1 MAADVQK
8 QVMAYYQLLQ
18 SGVPAKDAFAQ
29 AFPNGIPTQQ
39 DRMKEAA
46 KAQQKAGYGQIGGLL
61 AGALGTKAVVDA
73 VTGKPILGGAVSKIG
88 GWLGGGGSGAGT
100 TAATT
105 GASTGATTAAELAG
119 PYSSAALPGTA
130 PGLAPEI
137 PIGVSE
143 YTGASTL
150 PWANGGLGT
159 LGGIGVVAGG
169 TMLGAALGKQ
179 LMKLGNKLEPQSHY
193 KRGYDETTD
202 RSQIATQIR
211 QAFPD
216 ATDDQINQI
225 IQKAQEKRMIT
236 TPSVNIK
243 TGETHAGSL
252 AESDPWFG
260 YRSVDE
266 GPSVGGNPLMRG
278 FIRSEHFD
286 QSPDRN
292 PYAMNAD
299 QIRSHFGGMMGGSPY
314 QSGPVQFNP
323 GGNMQAAMPPPQGPR
338 TPAPPP
344 MQAPQ
349 GQPTP
354 MQIMQGQSNI
364 SPQLLEAQMKQN
376 SKFGDQL
383 LAALRG
389 LQR

>member
-46 KAQQKAGYGQIGGLL
+46 KAQQKAGMGQVGGLL

-73 VTGKPILGGAVSKIG
+73 VTGKPILGGIFS
-88 GWLGGGGSGAGT
+88 GGGTEAAT
-100 TAATT
+100 TAAT
-105 GASTGATTAAELAG
+105 AAEGAG
-119 PYSSAALPGTA
+119 AAAAAPMAQFGAVPASEVAAPNLVSAGW
-130 PGLAPEI
+130 G
-137 PIGVSE
+137 GSE
-143 YTGASTL
+143 AAAL
-150 PWANGGLGT
+150 PWANGGLGIA
-159 LGGIGVVAGG
+159 GGIGAVAGG

-225 IQKAQEKRMIT
+225 IQKAQEERMIT

-354 MQIMQGQSNI
+354 MQIMQGQSSI